1 MSFYPTLEEKLK
13 KDTAYL
19 VNIIINHP
27 EKKAMIQVLT
37 KGPPKDLGYMWGL
50 DHPTYWT
57 EEERKAINLMHVWVL
72 QKDWE
77 SSGYAIMFRS
87 LEKAIKKYVLNTFFE
102 KAEAALEDAAKKAD
116 AEGTD
121 WAEV

>member
-1 MSFYPTLEEKLK
+1 MSFYPTLDEKLK
-13 KDTAYL
+13 VDTAYL
-19 VNIIINHP
+19 VNIIIHHP

-87 LEKAIKKYVLNTFFE
+87 LEREIKKYVLNNT
-102 KAEAALEDAAKKAD
+102 D
-116 AEGTD
+116 AEGATEEEGND
-121 WAEV
+121 NAEV